1 MITEVV
7 SGGTQN
13 FNRDRKKY
21 KKDQSELNT
30 VIEIKKHQR
39 ESTVDLRMQNMSAI
53 WKTGQWKPSKL
64 NSKKK
69 KKFFKNEA

>member
-30 VIEIKKHQR
+30 VIEIKKH
-39 ESTVDLRMQNMSAI
+39 
-53 WKTGQWKPSKL
+53 
-64 NSKKK
+64 
-69 KKFFKNEA
+69 